1 MFKHN
6 RFKLTSLLSII
17 LIFMFALVSYAQT
30 TLFGTNQGTTTAAVG
45 STGPSGYNLPAVP
58 GTILTPSGF
67 TTQMTTANTANQA
80 AVTKKLATELGIK
93 SSSSG
98 TGGS

>member
-30 TLFGTNQGTTTAAVG
+30 TLFGTSGAAGGT
-45 STGPSGYNLPAVP
+45 SGFNLPAVS

-67 TTQMTTANTANQA
+67 TTQMTATTTANQA

-93 SSSSG
+93 SSQSG